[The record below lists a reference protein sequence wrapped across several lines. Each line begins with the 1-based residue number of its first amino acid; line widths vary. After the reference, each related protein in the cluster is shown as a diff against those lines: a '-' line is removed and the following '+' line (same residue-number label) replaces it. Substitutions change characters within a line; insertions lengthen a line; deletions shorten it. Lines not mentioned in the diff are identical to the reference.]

1 MKTVI
6 MVAEKPSLASS
17 IATILSK
24 NQCSSR
30 KGSNGACSV
39 AEWVEQFPATK
50 EKVKYK
56 MTSVCGHVMSLD
68 FLPKY
73 NNWEKVNPVE
83 LFEGETEKKEATTK
97 LRMPHF
103 LAQEAKGC
111 DYIVLWL
118 DCDKEGENIC
128 FEVLDAVSR
137 SMKKLDKNTVFR
149 AKFSSITAKDII
161 AALNDLGEPDENQSK
176 SVDARQE
183 LDLRIGCAF
192 TRFQTRYFQGKYG
205 DLDSSLISYGP
216 CQTPT
221 LGFCVERHDQI
232 LTHKPEAYWVL
243 QVQVLAGPHNAKLPI
258 EWERGRCFDRDVAV
272 MFLNL
277 VKSESTAKIVSI
289 TKKEKQKEKPIA
301 LNTVELMRAASSG
314 LGMGPSHAMQI
325 AERLYTQ
332 GYISY
337 PRTESTSY
345 AENFDLKDV
354 LKQQQNNPDWG
365 ADCKVLLSG
374 GFCKPRKGHD
384 AGDHPPITPC
394 RSVSRG
400 ELDGDAWKLYDYIV
414 RHFIGTVSANCKYEQ
429 TTVRIEISEEEFSF
443 SGKKVTEPGFTDVM
457 KWQAMPPEE
466 SLPQMK
472 EEEELEIFEA
482 KLSERQTAP
491 PGYLTESDLITL
503 MEKHGIGTDASIPVH
518 INNICTRN
526 YVSIES
532 GRRLKPTSL
541 GIVLVHGYLKIDP
554 DLVKPTMRSA
564 VEKQLDLI
572 AHGKA
577 DFNSVLLHTI
587 EVFKR
592 KFVYFT
598 TNVEG
603 MDQLF
608 EVRFSS
614 LADSGRPFS
623 RCGKCRRYMKL
634 VEAKPKRLFC
644 PTCDETYNVPQQNG
658 NIKLY
663 QELKCP
669 LDEFELLYFTAGAKG
684 KSFVF
689 CPYCYSNPPFPDMGK
704 AMPCSGCSHPTCN
717 FSVNKQGVSNCVECE
732 QGVLVLDPASIPKW
746 KLVCNKCDVIVR
758 LFEDAA
764 KITVNSVESCNAC
777 ESQLIK
783 VEYKEGKTKL
793 PGEKIS
799 AEGCI
804 YCNPELNALV
814 EKSHAVLLKKRVGGG
829 GRGRGR
835 GRGARGGRPGGRKA
849 PKDKM
854 AQLAAYFV

>member
-1 MKTVI
+1 MKTVL
-6 MVAEKPSLASS
+6 MVAEKPSLAQS
-17 IATILSK
+17 ISTILSR
-24 NQCSSR
+24 NQCSFR
-30 KGSNGACSV
+30 KGSNGACNIN
-39 AEWVEQFPATK
+39 EWVETFPPTR

-68 FLPKY
+68 FIAKY
-73 NNWEKVNPVE
+73 NSWDKIDPSE
-83 LFEGETEKKEATTK
+83 LFGCSTEKKEATAK

-103 LAQEAKGC
+103 LSQEARGC

-128 FEVLDAVSR
+128 FEVLDAVAGA
-137 SMKKLDKNTVFR
+137 MKKLDRSTVFR
-149 AKFSSITAKDII
+149 AKFSSITAKDIV
-161 AALNDLGEPDENQSK
+161 AAMENLIEPDENQSK

-205 DLDSSLISYGP
+205 DLDSTLISFGP

-232 LTHKPEAYWVL
+232 QTHRPEPYWVL
-243 QVQVLAGPHNAKLPI
+243 QVSVETDSGQKIPV
-258 EWERGRCFDRDVAV
+258 EWDRGRCFDKEVAV

-277 VKSESTAKIVSI
+277 IKSENSAVVSSIST
-289 TKKEKQKEKPIA
+289 KEKQKERPIA
-301 LNTVELMRAASSG
+301 LNTVELMRMASSG
-314 LGMGPSHAMQI
+314 LSMSPQYAMTL

-337 PRTESTSY
+337 PRTESTQY
-345 AENFDLKDV
+345 AENFDLKEV
-354 LKQQQNNPDWG
+354 VRQQQNHSEWG
-365 ADCKVLLSG
+365 AECKTLLQKGLS
-374 GFCKPRKGHD
+374 KPRKGHD

-394 RSVSRG
+394 RAVGRG

-414 RHFIGTVSANCKYEQ
+414 RHFLGTVSQNCKYEQ
-429 TTVRIEISEEEFSF
+429 TTLSMKIGEEEFSF
-443 SGKKVTEPGFTDVM
+443 SGKKVTDPGFTEVM
-457 KWQAMPPEE
+457 TWQAIPPEE
-466 SLPQMK
+466 NMPQVK
-472 EEEELEIFEA
+472 EKDQLCIKEA
-482 KLSERQTAP
+482 KLSDRQTAP

-526 YVSIES
+526 YVKIES
-532 GRRLKPTSL
+532 GRRLVPTNL

-577 DFNSVLLHTI
+577 DFKSVLSHTL

-592 KFVYFT
+592 KFLYFVK
-598 TNVEG
+598 NVEG
-603 MDQLF
+603 MDELF
-608 EVRFSS
+608 EVSFSS
-614 LADSGRPFS
+614 LADSGRPFA

-658 NIKLY
+658 TLKLH

-669 LDEFELLYFTAGAKG
+669 LDDFELIYFTAGAKG
-684 KSFVF
+684 NSFVF
-689 CPYCYSNPPFPDMGK
+689 CPYCYSNPPFGEMAKGSS
-704 AMPCSGCSHPTCN
+704 CSACSHPTCS
-717 FSVNKQGVSNCVECE
+717 FGVNRLGVSNCMECE

-758 LFEDAA
+758 IFEDAA
-764 KITVNSVESCNAC
+764 KISVLPESCTEC
-777 ESQLIK
+777 ESQLLK

-804 YCNPELNALV
+804 YCNSDLNSLV
-814 EKSHAVLLKKRVGGG
+814 EKSHAVLGKARRGVGRGGGRG

-835 GRGARGGRPGGRKA
+835 GGRGRGRKA

-854 AQLAAYFV
+854 SQLAAYFV